1 MTDSFRLL
9 SYDTRI
15 STDSFW
21 SLILV
26 DVLVILFFL
35 VLLLPKKKTRLFSLL
50 MIVWYVTNILLV
62 TVFLREKM
70 ALSDD
75 MNFSFW
81 QDKSVMIVNKGH
93 EIIANI
99 LLFIPLG
106 GFLSSVVKRYRLLV
120 VLLIGISISLLI
132 EYLQYSYNK
141 GVADINDVV
150 CNVLGLIVG
159 MSLFFVL
166 SKLKDIRTAHS

>member
-9 SYDTRI
+9 EYDTRI
-15 STDSFW
+15 SIDSFW
-21 SLILV
+21 DLILV
-26 DVLVILFFL
+26 DVLVISFFS
-35 VLLLPKKKTRLFSLL
+35 VLLLPKKKTRLFNLL
-50 MIVWYVTNILLV
+50 MLVGYVTNILLV

-70 ALSDD
+70 ALSSD
-75 MNFSFW
+75 MDFSFW

-99 LLFIPLG
+99 LMFIPLG
-106 GFLSSVVKRYRLLV
+106 FFLSSVVKRYKIFA

-141 GVADINDVV
+141 GVDDINDVV
-150 CNVLGLIVG
+150 SNVLGLIVG
-159 MSLFFVL
+159 MSLYFFL
-166 SKLKDIRTAHS
+166 SKLKNIRTAHS

>member
-1 MTDSFRLL
+1 M
-9 SYDTRI
+9 
-15 STDSFW
+15 
-21 SLILV
+21 LV
-26 DVLVILFFL
+26 DVLVIIFFS
-35 VLLLPKKKTRLFSLL
+35 VLLLPKKKMRQFSLL
-50 MIVWYVTNILLV
+50 MILGYVTNILLV

-70 ALSDD
+70 ALPDD

-81 QDKSVMIVNKGH
+81 QDKSVMIENKGH

-106 GFLSSVVKRYRLLV
+106 FFLSSVVKRHKIFA

-150 CNVLGLIVG
+150 SNVLGLIVG

-166 SKLKDIRTAHS
+166 SKLMKIRAAHP

>member
-106 GFLSSVVKRYRLLV
+106 GFLSSVVKRYRLFV